1 MTKQELSALIDANS
15 KQIFFDNQEVIS
27 SSISALSKAI
37 LTQHEAYE
45 AAFSFSASIVE
56 ASVAAT
62 FKTLVDLGYL
72 DISE

>member
-1 MTKQELSALIDANS
+1 MTKQELSVLIDENS
-15 KQIFFDNQEVIS
+15 KQIFSDNQEIIS
-27 SSISALSKAI
+27 NSISALSKAI
-37 LTQHEAYE
+37 LTQHESYE
-45 AAFSFSASIVE
+45 AAFSFYASIVE